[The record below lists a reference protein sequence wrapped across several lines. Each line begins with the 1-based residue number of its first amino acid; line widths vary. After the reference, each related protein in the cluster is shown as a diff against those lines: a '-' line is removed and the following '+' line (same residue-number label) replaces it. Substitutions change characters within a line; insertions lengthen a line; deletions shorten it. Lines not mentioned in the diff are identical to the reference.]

1 MRESRVQFLA
11 INSNTCAR
19 AASPADLKLIDSDRV
34 PTLLD
39 PMADAVESW
48 VEHGIERAMAAHNRS

>member
-1 MRESRVQFLA
+1 VLA
-11 INSNTCAR
+11 PF
-19 AASPADLKLIDSDRV
+19 PADERRV
-34 PTLLD
+34 LDELLD